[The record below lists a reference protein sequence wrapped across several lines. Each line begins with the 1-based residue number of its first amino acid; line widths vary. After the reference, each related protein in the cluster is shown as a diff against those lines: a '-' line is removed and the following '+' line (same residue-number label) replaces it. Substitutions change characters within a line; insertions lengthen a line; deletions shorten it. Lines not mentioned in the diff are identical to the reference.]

1 MPAAVTPLGLPRI
14 VVSALAPAAPR
25 TVVTVGRRV
34 FVTASVPNWTGRVA
48 MKQIGRVGPMNTEMV
63 MEQGARIVMVVAL
76 AIREAT
82 LRATLAAIVEVVGR
96 APVVGRAVPAMGTE
110 DERKGDRPDREP
122 RAHRPSAAGF
132 RGGGEARR
140 QQHQTGSDR
149 GEGLFA
155 HPSAPLLQPFFP
167 RCVPAPVYFVRS
179 SKISHF
185 PPLQPNDRPGFEIFC
200 PRRRT
205 NTNVIVP

>member
-1 MPAAVTPLGLPRI
+1 MPAVVTPLGPPRI
-14 VVSALAPAAPR
+14 VVSAFAPLTPR
-25 TVVTVGRRV
+25 PVVTVGRRV
-34 FVTASVPNWTGRVA
+34 FVTASVPNRTGRVA
-48 MKQIGRVGPMNTEMV
+48 MKQIGRVGPMNPEMV
-63 MEQGARIVMVVAL
+63 MEQGARIVVVVAL
-76 AIREAT
+76 AIRKAT
-82 LRATLAAIVEVVGR
+82 LRASQAAIVEVVGR

-132 RGGGEARR
+132 SGGGEAGR

-155 HPSAPLLQPFFP
+155 HPSAPLLWPFSP
-167 RCVPAPVYFVRS
+167 RCVPALVYFARS
-179 SKISHF
+179 SEIGHF
-185 PPLQPNDRPGFEIFC
+185 PPLQPESRPGFETLR

-205 NTNVIVP
+205 NFNVIVP